1 MNYRSVVLPAFILL
15 SMLPLAGCDKATPVA
30 PNGTILAISA
40 NPTKIGINGTST
52 ITVIGRKPDG
62 NPLNPGT
69 EIRLTASLGSIDTI
83 VTTNSSGTATA
94 IFRAN
99 GVLGTATIVAAT
111 GTGSTTGG
119 GSTSDPGGSTAG
131 TTASIA
137 VQVGTAAG
145 SIVLQPT
152 PPSLTVAGG
161 QVNLL
166 ALVRDAN
173 GQPLAGQGVNFTTDY
188 GRLASR
194 GAIVLTNASGVA
206 RDTLTLSASDLTGN
220 VASVMVGAETTGAGS
235 SGSTLLSAT
244 ATIHIQGGPPVAHFT
259 YARGGTANTVN
270 FTSTST
276 GGQGGLTYTWDFG
289 DGVSG
294 NGAVVNHVYAAAGT
308 YNVQLVVV
316 DGSGQT
322 TSVTAQI
329 TVPVPTGGGSSP

>member
-1 MNYRSVVLPAFILL
+1 MNYRSVVLPVFTLL

-40 NPTKIGINGTST
+40 NPTKIAINGTST

-69 EIRLTASLGSIDTI
+69 EIRMTASLGSIDTI

-94 IFRAN
+94 IFRGN
-99 GVLGTATIVAAT
+99 GVLGTATITAAT

-131 TTASIA
+131 TTASISI
-137 VQVGTAAG
+137 QVGTAAG

-152 PPSLTVAGG
+152 PPSITVDGG
-161 QVNLL
+161 KIDLL

-194 GAIVLTNASGVA
+194 GNIVLTNANGVA
-206 RDTLTLSASDLTGN
+206 RDTLTLSSTDLQGN
-220 VASVMVGAETTGAGS
+220 VASVMVGAETTGTGS

-244 ATIHIQGGPPVAHFT
+244 ATIHVQGGPPVAHFT

-276 GGQGGLTYTWDFG
+276 GGQGSLTYTWDFG

-294 NGAVVNHVYAAAGT
+294 NGAVVSHVYAAAGT

-316 DGSGQT
+316 DGAGQT

-329 TVPVPTGGGSSP
+329 TVPVPAGGGSSP

>member
-1 MNYRSVVLPAFILL
+1 MNYRSVILPAFILL

-99 GVLGTATIVAAT
+99 GVLGVATIVAAT
-111 GTGSTTGG
+111 GTGTTTGG

-145 SIVLQPT
+145 SIILQPT
-152 PPSLTVAGG
+152 PPSLTVSGG
-161 QVNLL
+161 TVNLL

-206 RDTLTLSASDLTGN
+206 RDTLTLSATDLTGN
-220 VASVMVGAETTGAGS
+220 VSSVMVSAETAGGTTGG
-235 SGSTLLSAT
+235 LLPPAT
-244 ATIHIQGGPPVAHFT
+244 ATIHIQGGPPIAHFT
-259 YARGGTANTVN
+259 YAQGATSLTVN
-270 FTSTST
+270 FNSTST
-276 GGQGGLTYTWDFG
+276 GGTGGLTYTWDFG

-294 NGAVVNHVYAAAGT
+294 SDPAPSHQYAAAGT
-308 YNVQLVVV
+308 YAVRLVVV

-322 TSVTAQI
+322 GSVTKQI
-329 TVPVPTGGGSSP
+329 TVPVGAGGSSG

>member
-1 MNYRSVVLPAFILL
+1 MNYRSVVLPVFILL

-30 PNGTILAISA
+30 PTGTILAISA

-69 EIRLTASLGSIDTI
+69 EIRMTASLGSIDTI
-83 VTTNSSGTATA
+83 VTTDSSGTATA

-99 GVLGTATIVAAT
+99 GVLGTATITAAT
-111 GTGSTTGG
+111 GTGTTTGG
-119 GSTSDPGGSTAG
+119 GSTSDPGGTTSG
-131 TTASIA
+131 TTASISI
-137 VQVGTAAG
+137 QVGTAAG

-152 PPSLTVAGG
+152 PTSLTVSGG
-161 QVNLL
+161 TVNLL
-166 ALVRDAN
+166 ALVRDSN

-206 RDTLTLSASDLTGN
+206 RDTLTLSAADLSGN
-220 VASVMVGAETTGAGS
+220 VASVMVGAETTGTGS
-235 SGSTLLSAT
+235 SGSTLLSGT

-259 YARGGTANTVN
+259 YTQGATTLTVN
-270 FTSTST
+270 FNSTST
-276 GGQGGLTYTWDFG
+276 GGSGGLTYTWDFG

-294 NGAVVNHVYAAAGT
+294 NDPAPSHQYTAAGNYT
-308 YNVQLVVV
+308 VRLVVV
-316 DGSGQT
+316 DSSGQT
-322 TSVTAQI
+322 GSVTKQI
-329 TVPVPTGGGSSP
+329 TVPAGAGGSSG